1 MSSTSSNIESG
12 GTTNIVIHSPDSTNK
27 VFQPSI
33 FPYDR
38 LMTSWA
44 VAASTLPLWK
54 SRKNVTITYDPIEG
68 TPCSESFLDV
78 VEFNN
83 VKSPVGKPPSK
94 IVGVDKLEK
103 NPHGAESPDAEVN
116 GVKFMW
122 RGKGFLAISTSHWQ
136 ILGYSLSDDPGR
148 KQEDWIVT
156 YFGSTMFTPAGLDIY
171 VREPKV
177 WDEVKIRKLVQ
188 ACQQNEDPTVQG
200 VARDFFVVPRD

>member
-1 MSSTSSNIESG
+1 MEV
-12 GTTNIVIHSPDSTNK
+12 VIHKPDSTNK
-27 VFQPSI
+27 VFQPST

-44 VAASTLPLWK
+44 VVASTLPLWK
-54 SRKNVTITYDPIEG
+54 SRKNVTITYDPIEE
-68 TPCSESFLDV
+68 TPCSESFLDT

-94 IVGVDKLEK
+94 IVGVDKLES
-103 NPHGAESPDAEVN
+103 NPQGSESTDDELN

-122 RGKGFLAISTSHWQ
+122 RGKGLLAISSSHWQ
-136 ILGYSLSDDPGR
+136 ILGYFLSDDPVR
-148 KQEDWIVT
+148 KQEDWVVT
-156 YFGSTMFTPAGLDIY
+156 YFGSTLFTPAGLDIY

-177 WDEVKIRKLVQ
+177 WDETKIRKLIE

-200 VARDFFVVPRD
+200 VAQDFFMVPRD